1 MRFYPLGLLLVVGCI
16 QLDDNYDEDN
26 VTKGVHETD
35 TGFSDTVFNPG
46 NNDSGGGNA
55 AQAEACHPDIEG
67 WADSWATWEQ
77 EVVGLVNEE
86 RASGADCGTYGSYP
100 AAGPVEM
107 NEDLRCAARYHSLWM
122 AETDSFSHDS
132 PGGDLG
138 DDPWERIDS
147 TEFSGQAVGENIA
160 MGYGSAASVVQGW
173 MDSDGHCSNI
183 MNADATLM
191 GVGYFAGGSYGHY
204 WTQNFGL

>member
-1 MRFYPLGLLLVVGCI
+1 
-16 QLDDNYDEDN
+16 
-26 VTKGVHETD
+26 
-35 TGFSDTVFNPG
+35 
-46 NNDSGGGNA
+46 
-55 AQAEACHPDIEG
+55 
-67 WADSWATWEQ
+67 
-77 EVVGLVNEE
+77 
-86 RASGADCGTYGSYP
+86 
-100 AAGPVEM
+100 
-107 NEDLRCAARYHSLWM
+107 M